1 MLQTNC
7 SLVQLGLLTYD
18 LCVNSSSE
26 LLRAAPVIQLV
37 VFIIQDIASLFNVI
51 IILLMML
58 NTPVSQVGL
67 VALLL
72 ERFKGLLM
80 LCAIYLTLSISFH
93 CWVVVRTDTQRERES
108 AAVLYYFYKWMT
120 VSWRP
125 AAVWLRDARARQ

>member
-7 SLVQLGLLTYD
+7 SLVQLGLLTFD

-26 LLRAAPVIQLV
+26 LLRAVPVIQLV

-58 NTPVSQVGL
+58 NTPVFQVGL

-72 ERFKGLLM
+72 ERFKGLLV
-80 LCAIYLTLSISFH
+80 LSSIYLTLSISFH
-93 CWVVVRTDTQRERES
+93 CWVVNLRWS
-108 AAVLYYFYKWMT
+108 T
-120 VSWRP
+120 V
-125 AAVWLRDARARQ
+125 